1 MRRAPGSPHQKCQWA
16 PLSSVASEQAV
27 PSLDSSPAT
36 HHCEAMALVT
46 RNIWKGTD
54 MGSRLGVLIKQHDGW
69 EMHYDHWAAQTI
81 GADIALDGFEA
92 TMQRVR
98 QMEPLGID
106 TPFEWNQGPL
116 VEGALLIDQTNNT
129 VVWVEE
135 SDGLYL
141 PRIINA
147 LVERTWPGW
156 TAVWSAEGK
165 DGVLAAAGVDPD
177 PLFTPFGYPGR
188 TLENTPWFG
197 PWDDFELPDAMS
209 VLLDNGTLVSWRG
222 DASIDD
228 VADFGPDAI
237 RSIALQA
244 LTRSRQ
250 GEPLLW
256 DEQIRDENPE
266 SGVHVDY
273 QTQTLRWWSLTTIT
287 RELKA
292 SFDSGPG
299 GLSNPWVII
308 TSSTNSFLAAK
319 CDGGLMTLP
328 KRVNSSGVSSQRACA
343 RTPYWRWQ
351 SACLRP
357 AKRSRRMPLRFNSSP
372 QEGPRREIS

>member
-209 VLLDNGTLVSWRG
+209 VLPDNGTLVSWRG

-273 QTQTLRWWSLTTIT
+273 QTQTLRWWSLIDDNT
-287 RELKA
+287 R
-292 SFDSGPG
+292 
-299 GLSNPWVII
+299 I
-308 TSSTNSFLAAK
+308 
-319 CDGGLMTLP
+319 
-328 KRVNSSGVSSQRACA
+328 
-343 RTPYWRWQ
+343 
-351 SACLRP
+351 
-357 AKRSRRMPLRFNSSP
+357 
-372 QEGPRREIS
+372 

>member
-1 MRRAPGSPHQKCQWA
+1 
-16 PLSSVASEQAV
+16 
-27 PSLDSSPAT
+27 
-36 HHCEAMALVT
+36 MALVT

-177 PLFTPFGYPGR
+177 PLFTPFDTRAERWR
-188 TLENTPWFG
+188 TLHGSAPGMTLSYLMPCRCSSTTEHSFPGEATLRSTMLLIS
-197 PWDDFELPDAMS
+197 DRAMS
-209 VLLDNGTLVSWRG
+209 RR
-222 DASIDD
+222 
-228 VADFGPDAI
+228 
-237 RSIALQA
+237 RSNMGLAGEQSSECLGGREIA
-244 LTRSRQ
+244 
-250 GEPLLW
+250 
-256 DEQIRDENPE
+256 
-266 SGVHVDY
+266 
-273 QTQTLRWWSLTTIT
+273 
-287 RELKA
+287 
-292 SFDSGPG
+292 
-299 GLSNPWVII
+299 
-308 TSSTNSFLAAK
+308 
-319 CDGGLMTLP
+319 
-328 KRVNSSGVSSQRACA
+328 
-343 RTPYWRWQ
+343 Q
-351 SACLRP
+351 SA
-357 AKRSRRMPLRFNSSP
+357 A
-372 QEGPRREIS
+372 G